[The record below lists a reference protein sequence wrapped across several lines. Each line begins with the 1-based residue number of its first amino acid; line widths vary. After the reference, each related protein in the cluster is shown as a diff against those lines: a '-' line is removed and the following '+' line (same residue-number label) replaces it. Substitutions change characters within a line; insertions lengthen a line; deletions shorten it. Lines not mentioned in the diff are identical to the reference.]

1 MTATI
6 IDINLTLTS
15 PLHVA
20 FPDNQEERN
29 GRKICHTTK
38 KPIVDVGIEA
48 SNRATMVPYFPANG
62 LRGGLR
68 RKAAAR
74 VMERLCQGESR
85 VTALL
90 YLGLTC
96 GASSGS
102 PDQTALSIEELL
114 RARRNVYM
122 GLFGG
127 GARLIQSAYRVSDIN
142 PVIDLTVKT
151 GVVPAAC
158 ADRVVAR
165 PAKEEGGRQSY
176 LAAWELTP
184 NLNNSQ
190 SYGLLNLI
198 RVDDVYRVM
207 RDDEIARFVM
217 NPTESVAAHQAT
229 VGMNV
234 DERKAGAAS
243 KEDVANM
250 MVFET
255 VAAGTPMHFRVT
267 LAPAA
272 SEAQAGLLLLS
283 LADLIQ
289 ENSMG
294 GFGRIDCGRFR
305 VDTINIQLG
314 DNLGGE
320 KVSVADCREGSEFR
334 LPESAVITRLTDAAN
349 VGLQELSIEEMQ
361 GYFTDFS
368 AGAKEAKKAEKK
380 AKSAAAA

>member
-20 FPDNQEERN
+20 FPDNKDDRN
-29 GRKICHTTK
+29 VCHTTK
-38 KPIVDVGIEA
+38 KPIVDIGIEA
-48 SNRATMVPYFPANG
+48 SNRTTLVPYFPANG

-85 VTALL
+85 VPASL

-102 PDQTALSIEELL
+102 PDQTALSIEEVL
-114 RARRNVYM
+114 RARRNAYM

-127 GARLIQSAYRVSDIN
+127 GARLLQSAYRVSDIN

-151 GVVPAAC
+151 GVVPAIC
-158 ADRVVAR
+158 ADRVMAR
-165 PAKEEGGRQSY
+165 PSKEPGGQQTY

-184 NLNNSQ
+184 NLNGQ
-190 SYGLLNLI
+190 PFGLLNLI

-207 RDDEIARFVM
+207 RDDEIARFIKS
-217 NPTESVAAHQAT
+217 PTESVAEHQAA
-229 VGMNV
+229 VGMNKG
-234 DERKAGAAS
+234 ERKAGAAS

-250 MVFET
+250 MAFET

-267 LAPAA
+267 LAPDA

-289 ENSMG
+289 ENSLG

-320 KVSVADCREGSEFR
+320 KVSVADCGEGVEFR
-334 LPESAVITRLTDAAN
+334 LPETPIVGRLIEAAN
-349 VGLQELSIEEMQ
+349 TGLQALSIEELQ

-380 AKSAAAA
+380 AKSTAAA